1 MRLTPWLRFFRLRL
15 SPTAISNVVAGATI
29 GGWNLVADE
38 WCILICWTMALYMF
52 GMGLNDL
59 ADRSIDEKLAS
70 HRPLPAG
77 DLSVAVAMWGLG
89 LLAIAVTGL
98 TLALPEPTRF
108 HAFTAIACVLLYDLG
123 LKKVPILG
131 PLAMGGVR
139 FSIVMLAA
147 SYSGS
152 IELAWIHAIRIG
164 VFTAAITYFSEAEL
178 DGTRRA
184 VMRRVSLVVLVAL
197 LSVIPFGSL
206 ETISAGGGT
215 VFYRFIAVM
224 VFLGWLGN
232 ALRAFHK
239 GVAMHHCTIALVM
252 GLPLVDLI
260 AVSSYPWKIPSFIVI
275 LAWLSLRPW
284 THFKMHSTQTNPS
297 EDSP

>member
-1 MRLTPWLRFFRLRL
+1 MAPWLKFFRLRL
-15 SPTAISNVVAGATI
+15 SPTAISNVVAGAAI
-29 GGWNLVADE
+29 GGWNLVADD

-59 ADRSIDEKLAS
+59 ADRSIDQKLAP
-70 HRPLPAG
+70 HRPLPSG
-77 DLSVAVAMWGLG
+77 DLSVAAARWALG
-89 LLAIAVTGL
+89 LLAIAITGL
-98 TLALPEPTRF
+98 TMAMPEPTRF

-147 SYSGS
+147 SYSGL
-152 IELAWIHAIRIG
+152 IEHAWSHAIHIG
-164 VFTAAITYFSEAEL
+164 AFTAAITYFSEAEQS
-178 DGTRRA
+178 GTQQTLNRRLF
-184 VMRRVSLVVLVAL
+184 LVGFVAL
-197 LSVIPFGSL
+197 LISIPFHQL
-206 ETISAGGGT
+206 E
-215 VFYRFIAVM
+215 
-224 VFLGWLGN
+224 LGLNLFMRTLGALLLLWWLRG
-232 ALRAFHK
+232 AFAFRR
-239 GVAMHHCTIALVM
+239 GVAVHHCTITLVM

-260 AVSSYPWKIPSFIVI
+260 AVSSYPWNIPSFIVM

-284 THFKMHSTQTNPS
+284 THFKMHSTKTNPS

>member
-1 MRLTPWLRFFRLRL
+1 LLAPWLKFFRLRL

-59 ADRSIDEKLAS
+59 ADRSIDKKLAP

-77 DLSVAVAMWGLG
+77 DLSVAAARHALG
-89 LLAIAVTGL
+89 LLAICITGL
-98 TLALPEPTRF
+98 TLAMPEPIRF

-123 LKKVPILG
+123 FKKVPILG

-147 SYSGS
+147 SYSGG
-152 IELAWIHAIRIG
+152 IEHAWIHAIRIG
-164 VFTAAITYFSEAEL
+164 AFTAAITYFSEAEQNGTERTL
-178 DGTRRA
+178 TRR
-184 VMRRVSLVVLVAL
+184 LFLLGIVAL
-197 LSVIPFGSL
+197 LISIPFPPL
-206 ETISAGGGT
+206 EIEVGNLSMRLLLGGVLLWWIT
-215 VFYRFIAVM
+215 
-224 VFLGWLGN
+224 
-232 ALRAFHK
+232 RAFAFQK
-239 GVAMHHCTIALVM
+239 GVAVHHCTITLVM

-284 THFKMHSTQTNPS
+284 TYFQMHSTKTNPS